1 MPTKIIRNLSIQEHG
16 WLKSEVLRDALVW
29 RKHSWPGDSALK
41 DGKTIHVKTI
51 DNYLKLLH
59 DQFYM
64 FQKTHEIV
72 VTISGNRTI
81 GRCYWHRLR
90 PGDTIMEHTDSV
102 LTFVEDGQLDTR
114 YQIYLD
120 CPDNLIVIDGV
131 ERNAKEF
138 ENSIVDFDLRMPH
151 SYRNGGNTDW
161 YFFVFDVMK
170 PGVMLTA

>member
-1 MPTKIIRNLSIQEHG
+1 
-16 WLKSEVLRDALVW
+16 
-29 RKHSWPGDSALK
+29 
-41 DGKTIHVKTI
+41 
-51 DNYLKLLH
+51 
-59 DQFYM
+59 
-64 FQKTHEIV
+64 
-72 VTISGNRTI
+72 
-81 GRCYWHRLR
+81 
-90 PGDTIMEHTDSV
+90 MEHTDSV
-102 LTFVEDGQLDTR
+102 LKFVEDGQLDTR

-151 SYRNGGNTDW
+151 SYRNSGNTDW